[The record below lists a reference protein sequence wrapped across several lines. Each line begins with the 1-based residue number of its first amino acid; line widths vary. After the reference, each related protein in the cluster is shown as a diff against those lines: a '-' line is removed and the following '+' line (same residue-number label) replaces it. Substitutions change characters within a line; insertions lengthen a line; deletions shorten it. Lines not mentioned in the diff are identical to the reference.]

1 MPRGH
6 EKLSDIIANGVRTVI
21 EAILDWPPII
31 QGALGSI
38 LAWVV
43 VWAIGKLASTVSK
56 AARTSAGRRL
66 IREYVYTKYTS
77 HDGLFYRIQGYMVT
91 FSAVLRDIVLGLTF
105 VAIALLTGWFSPVV
119 QGVAIIGAIAF
130 LFHGLVWLVSSS
142 SWNWTSGVHKWERIR
157 DLETALFGKVSD
169 DTLEFL
175 EKQRYK
181 EEQD

>member
-1 MPRGH
+1 VPSGH
-6 EKLSDIIANGVRTVI
+6 GELSDIIANGVRIVI

-43 VWAIGKLASTVSK
+43 VWAIGKLAGAVSK
-56 AARTSAGRRL
+56 GARTSVGRRL
-66 IREYVYTKYTS
+66 MREYVYTKYTS
-77 HDGLFYRIQGYMVT
+77 HDGLFYSTQGYMVT

-119 QGVAIIGAIAF
+119 QGVAAIGAIAF
-130 LFHGLVWLVSSS
+130 LFHGLVWLAPSSK
-142 SWNWTSGVHKWERIR
+142 WNWTSGVRKWERIR

-175 EKQRYK
+175 EKQRCK